1 MICQIKLKR
10 HLTVMLGRR
19 DYELYIDAF
28 TPESIPMARLAAYMA
43 SFAELLGNRDHVH
56 FGQLKPGSLGVA
68 ARVDAI
74 ARPKVDKRLDAVR
87 YGGSV
92 SQNARKAQKDIDDKL
107 AEDNA
112 VGHILRGK
120 TKIIEFPGRT
130 RHVESK
136 LGPIQ
141 QNATIDGE
149 VIQIGGRDESINVHI
164 KCDGEIQKCVTTK
177 ALARRL
183 APHIFGPPIR
193 LVGTGTWAR
202 LESGVWELKGF
213 DISDFQIL
221 DETPLS
227 KLFEGLR
234 SRLAPPEG
242 GRTNPIDLMRQLR
255 EE

>member
-1 MICQIKLKR
+1 MPGEETYL
-10 HLTVMLGRR
+10 
-19 DYELYIDAF
+19 LYIDAF
-28 TPESIPMARLAAYMA
+28 TPESIPMARLADYMA
-43 SFAELLGNRDHVH
+43 GFAALLGHQDHVH
-56 FGQLKPGSLGVA
+56 FGQLKTGSLGVA
-68 ARVDAI
+68 ARVDPI
-74 ARPKVDKRLDAVR
+74 AQPKVERRLDAVR
-87 YGGSV
+87 YGGTVDKS
-92 SQNARKAQKDIDDKL
+92 AKKAEKDIDDLL

-149 VIQIGGRDESINVHI
+149 VIQIGGRDESIHVHI
-164 KCDGEIQKCVTTK
+164 KCDGEIRFCVTTK
-177 ALARRL
+177 AVARRL

-202 LESGVWELKGF
+202 LESGVWELKKF
-213 DISDFQIL
+213 EISDFELL

-234 SRLAPPEG
+234 SRLTPPEG

-255 EE
+255 ED